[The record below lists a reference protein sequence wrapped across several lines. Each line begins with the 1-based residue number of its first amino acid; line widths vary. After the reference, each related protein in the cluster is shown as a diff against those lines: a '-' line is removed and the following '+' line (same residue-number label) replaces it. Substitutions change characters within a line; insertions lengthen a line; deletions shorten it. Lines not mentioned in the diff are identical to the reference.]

1 MDHASS
7 VATRDDIGG
16 RSHTARLGY
25 AFAAL
30 AAAMAVVLLVQD
42 RAAEAQIG
50 FGQFLC
56 PILASLANT
65 LAGFLA
71 FLRPILNALLA
82 AFNCGISV

>member
-1 MDHASS
+1 MDYASS
-7 VATRDDIGG
+7 VAARDEMGG
-16 RSHTARLGY
+16 RNHTARLGY

-30 AAAMAVVLLVQD
+30 AVAMAVVLLVQD

-82 AFNCGISV
+82 SFGCGVSV